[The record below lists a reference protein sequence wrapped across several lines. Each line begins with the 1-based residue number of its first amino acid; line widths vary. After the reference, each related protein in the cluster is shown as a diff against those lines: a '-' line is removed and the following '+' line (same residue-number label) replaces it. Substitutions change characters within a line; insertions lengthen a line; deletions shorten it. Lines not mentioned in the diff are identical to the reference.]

1 MKKWHTWQP
10 EFCHTL
16 RGFIFANGE
25 ILIISRGLI
34 FAVASKAGEKQCFA
48 KFAVP
53 INLNLGNAWWK
64 LYLSGKICHFIKF
77 IFSDKASLK
86 VTNHTSSK
94 QRSSNYI

>member
-1 MKKWHTWQP
+1 MKKWHTWHP
-10 EFCHTL
+10 EFCHIL

-53 INLNLGNAWWK
+53 INLNLGNAW
-64 LYLSGKICHFIKF
+64 
-77 IFSDKASLK
+77 
-86 VTNHTSSK
+86 
-94 QRSSNYI
+94 